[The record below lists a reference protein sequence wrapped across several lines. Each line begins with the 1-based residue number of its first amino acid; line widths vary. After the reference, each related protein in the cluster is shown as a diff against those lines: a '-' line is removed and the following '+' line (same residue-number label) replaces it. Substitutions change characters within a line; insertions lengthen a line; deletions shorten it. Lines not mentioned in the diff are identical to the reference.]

1 MTGELM
7 QIGCVTAV
15 FMIGFALGRFDSA
28 ELERENEELKGLAYE
43 DAKRCDID
51 RMTADELRVHAAAMH
66 RKLEDMRMYAQ
77 DLLDYAGDNPCGICV
92 LADRCDEYEASKPG
106 SCAWYDGLLER
117 GRDLGIVED

>member
-1 MTGELM
+1 MTGELV

-51 RMTADELRVHAAAMH
+51 RMTADELRGHAAATH
-66 RKLEDMRMYAQ
+66 RKLEDMRMHAQ
-77 DLLDYAGDNPCGICV
+77 CLLEYAGDNPCGLCDF
-92 LADRCDEYEASKPG
+92 ADECERYEASKPG
-106 SCAWYDGLLER
+106 SCAWYDRLLER
-117 GRDLGIVED
+117 GRDLGIQED

>member
-1 MTGELM
+1 MTGELV

-51 RMTADELRVHAAAMH
+51 RMTADELRVHAVTMH

-77 DLLDYAGDNPCGICV
+77 DLLEYAGDNPCGICDF
-92 LADRCDEYEASKPG
+92 ADECERYEASKPG
-106 SCAWYDGLLER
+106 ACMWFDKLVNRAR
-117 GRDLGIVED
+117 NLGIEVD

>member
-1 MTGELM
+1 MTGELV

-51 RMTADELRVHAAAMH
+51 RMTADELRVHAVAMH

-77 DLLDYAGDNPCGICV
+77 RLLEFACDNPCGICV
-92 LADRCDEYEASKPG
+92 FAEMCDEYEASKPG
-106 SCAWYDGLLER
+106 SCAWYDRLLER